1 MRFGEIKDMLIQVIT
16 TWQVIAASVVV
27 ILYFFLVSYVAKL
40 YRRARS
46 PGGSRKKRGKAAS
59 APVAVELGDSAPAP
73 AENEG
78 IEEEIIT
85 EE

>member
-1 MRFGEIKDMLIQVIT
+1 MRFGEITDMLIQVIT
-16 TWQVIAASVVV
+16 TWQVIAVTVVV

-46 PGGSRKKRGKAAS
+46 PGVSRTKRRKAAS
-59 APVAVELGDSAPAP
+59 APVAVELKDTAPAP

-78 IEEEIIT
+78 FEEEIIT

>member
-1 MRFGEIKDMLIQVIT
+1 MRFGEIKDLLFQLIT
-16 TWQVIAASVVV
+16 TWQVIAVTVVV

-40 YRRARS
+40 HRRARP
-46 PGGSRKKRGKAAS
+46 PGGSKGKKRKAEAV
-59 APVAVELGDSAPAP
+59 PIGEVAELGESPP
-73 AENEG
+73 SEG

>member
-1 MRFGEIKDMLIQVIT
+1 MRLGEIKDMLIQVIT

-27 ILYFFLVSYVAKL
+27 ILYFFLVSYVAKV
-40 YRRARS
+40 YSHARS
-46 PGGSRKKRGKAAS
+46 PGVAKKKKRKNAGS
-59 APVAVELGDSAPAP
+59 SAPAALELDDTNT

-78 IEEEIIT
+78 AEEIIT